1 MFYAQGFSKI
11 VCFKTETTKLLHL
24 TKQDQCDNDDLDIAI
39 SRVAK
44 AIQAENKY
52 NKKKRESYT
61 IDIDRD
67 IVCEP
72 VSETLL
78 DLLIKIS
85 PKFHESLLS
94 LMIGNIVAST
104 VNSGVA
110 MCRNKTLI

>member
-1 MFYAQGFSKI
+1 MFYAQEFSKI
-11 VCFKTETTKLLHL
+11 FCFKTETTKLLHL

-44 AIQAENKY
+44 AIQAETKY

-78 DLLIKIS
+78 DLLIKVS
-85 PKFHESLLS
+85 PKFRESLLS

-104 VNSGVA
+104 VNSGPPD
-110 MCRNKTLI
+110 L